1 MSYEVSSQVQKCG
14 TQAGRFG
21 ITNHAM
27 YLLVAVCSFASELPN
42 VVYKLLN
49 ILWGMRHASKFE
61 RVKLKYEHS

>member
-1 MSYEVSSQVQKCG
+1 MGQVQKCG
-14 TQAGRFG
+14 SQAGLFD

-42 VVYKLLN
+42 VAYVLLN

-61 RVKLKYEHS
+61 QVKRKYEDS